1 MTEVTRVKR
10 RSSLLSC
17 FNPIQDFEYSAK
29 VSGSLNQVDKRWDDC
44 RADKT
49 RSLGEGLDS
58 LSKGTKEIEAIDLRK
73 GESGSLISLSL
84 YFVYS
89 YLKTSFRVVR
99 GRKI

>member
-29 VSGSLNQVDKRWDDC
+29 VSGSLNQVNKQWTDAKV
-44 RADKT
+44 DKT

-58 LSKGTKEIEAIDLRK
+58 LTRGTKEIEAIDLRK
-73 GESGSLISLSL
+73 GDIADTGS
-84 YFVYS
+84 V
-89 YLKTSFRVVR
+89 
-99 GRKI
+99 